1 MKSRILSC
9 FLIFALCISTLSAC
23 GSDTAPSDHSPSSS
37 LQVEISDLQ
46 DSTPGETEER
56 DDSNPWTVLHARG
69 IQSQVSQMHR
79 LHLKGSKPN
88 LPPRQRSRQ
97 PPRSP

>member
-9 FLIFALCISTLSAC
+9 FIIFTLCFSILTAC
-23 GSDTAPSDHSPSSS
+23 GSDTAPSDNTPSES
-37 LQVEISDLQ
+37 LQVEISDSQ
-46 DSTPGETEER
+46 DSTPGETEEGM
-56 DDSNPWTVLHARG
+56 DSNPWTVLHARG
-69 IQSQVSQMHR
+69 IQPQVSRMHR

>member
-46 DSTPGETEER
+46 DMMIWLMASTYITAAI
-56 DDSNPWTVLHARG
+56 SLA
-69 IQSQVSQMHR
+69 IS
-79 LHLKGSKPN
+79 
-88 LPPRQRSRQ
+88 
-97 PPRSP
+97 